1 MNAIQPVLEPVVRV
15 YGEPLE
21 ALPDDLY
28 IPPDALA
35 VFLETFEGPLD
46 LLLYLIRK
54 QNLSIS
60 DIPIAHITQQYMRYI
75 DLMQELNLDL
85 AAEYLVMA
93 AMLAE
98 IKSRSLLPRK
108 PVDDEEEGDP
118 RHELIQR
125 LREYE
130 QFKLA
135 AQDLD
140 AMPRQ
145 ERDHF
150 AVNAYHNF
158 PKPEQPEPMVDMR
171 DLLLAFQE
179 VLQRADMFTKHQ
191 IKREHL
197 SIRARMTH
205 VLARLQDQAFVGFAE
220 LFTPQEGRRGA
231 VVTLMAILELSKA
244 QMIDIK
250 QDEAAYSPIYIQTA
264 GATHGA

>member
-1 MNAIQPVLEPVVRV
+1 MNAVQTVTEPLVRV
-15 YGEPLE
+15 HGEPLE

-60 DIPIAHITQQYMRYI
+60 DIPIAHITQQYMHYI

-108 PVDDEEEGDP
+108 PVEEDEEGDP

-130 QFKLA
+130 QFKQA

-140 AMPRQ
+140 MLPRQ
-145 ERDHF
+145 GRDHF
-150 AVNAYHNF
+150 VATTYHNF
-158 PKPEQPEPMVDMR
+158 PKPEQPEPSVDMR

-191 IKREHL
+191 ITREHL
-197 SIRARMTH
+197 SIRARMTQ
-205 VLARLQDQAFVGFAE
+205 VLTRLQAQAFVGFAE

-250 QDEAAYSPIYIQTA
+250 QDGAAYSPIYLQAA
-264 GATHGA
+264 GAAHGS